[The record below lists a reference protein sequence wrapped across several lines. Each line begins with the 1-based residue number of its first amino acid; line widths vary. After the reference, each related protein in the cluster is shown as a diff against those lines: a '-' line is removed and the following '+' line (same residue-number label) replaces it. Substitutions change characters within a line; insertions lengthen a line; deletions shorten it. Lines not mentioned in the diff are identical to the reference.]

1 VPPKWL
7 NLFNKIKQLVE
18 ELAELE
24 KQPRQLSIL
33 DDTKKSSQKSEICI
47 KLTSAMSLSC
57 SSTHLHRF
65 DNIETTSEP
74 KIIYMDKT
82 WYK

>member
-1 VPPKWL
+1 MK
-7 NLFNKIKQLVE
+7 FSIEKEFGSQIGKIWE
-18 ELAELE
+18 GE
-24 KQPRQLSIL
+24 
-33 DDTKKSSQKSEICI
+33 
-47 KLTSAMSLSC
+47 
-57 SSTHLHRF
+57 RF